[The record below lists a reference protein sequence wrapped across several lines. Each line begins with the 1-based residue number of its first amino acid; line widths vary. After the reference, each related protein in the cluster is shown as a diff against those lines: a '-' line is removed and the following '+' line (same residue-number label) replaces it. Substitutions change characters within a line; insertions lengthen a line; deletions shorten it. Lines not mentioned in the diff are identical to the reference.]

1 MIAIPVLWLALAS
14 LQDPQAEA
22 PRIWDGENVT
32 FVRRPTPEFPVDA
45 RASRGQVSMVCTV
58 TARGGFRNCVVESE
72 TPPGNGFARAAIVA
86 VQRGARIEMT
96 PDGPAEGDRV
106 RSSIVFWNGR

>member
-1 MIAIPVLWLALAS
+1 MIAIPVLWLALAG

-22 PRIWDGENVT
+22 PRIWDGEDVT
-32 FVRRPTPEFPVDA
+32 FVRRPVPEFPVDA

-58 TARGGFRNCVVESE
+58 TARGGFRNCIVESE
-72 TPPGNGFARAAIVA
+72 TPPRNGFARAAVVS